1 MKILAI
7 RGYNLASLEGE
18 FEVDFRTEPLRSA
31 GLFAIT
37 GNTGAG
43 KTTILDAMCIALYK
57 RSPRLDNVKRGT
69 KVEGAG
75 NSAVSEGDVRT
86 IMQRGKHKCYAEVD
100 FRAVDGNEYR
110 VRWSVSRTH
119 SSPTGNLTTA
129 TQDLTNLT
137 TGEHRKLSV
146 NESKIEIPRLVGLE
160 YEQFTRAVLLA
171 QGNFSAFLKADENEK
186 AQMLEKLTDTGIYSR
201 ISTGIYTKTQEVKK
215 ELELIEAKR
224 KALQLLSDEE
234 IAALSAR
241 KETLATELD
250 GNKERQSLLKEKLHW
265 IARLVALSEQVQL
278 AEKQIEAARER
289 LAAAQ
294 PEKERLVLIDNVQQ
308 IRDDYMSLRSA
319 KQQSVND
326 SQLLQQF
333 EKELEKHN
341 DAYASANNAVEQA
354 VALQGRLNEEFLK
367 VQPMIT
373 EAVQLEKQCANDS
386 NTLRE
391 LEAEIKRLNDERNKI
406 TALIS
411 TCRNG
416 LVTLSKESE
425 EKKAWFEKRASYSN
439 VIPMIPGIIGNIGFI
454 GNEKR
459 SMQIKHKSL
468 AQALEMSKSYEQQLA
483 SALKSEEM
491 LKQTMSSE
499 IAALRKRLVE
509 GEPCPVCGSRHH
521 EIVEIAANLLQES
534 QLEKAKEENRLLIEH
549 LEKSFSNCKTEI
561 ETLNTAIE
569 QHKSTILQYQKANL
583 DSFAGVE
590 NAGEILE
597 NENAVSILKELSSN
611 WHNYKERLVAIAN
624 EMQLCKDR
632 EMHNQA
638 RLDEVAKDLESKV
651 ARNNRLKAEIEK
663 CTQRIQLILGE
674 WKSADELQAHYN
686 KAIAAANTSFVAA
699 TEQKGKIDIERGKL
713 KGQIGEKQKQLD
725 SMTAR
730 IESLTQKVNDYLS
743 AREDGMDIAMLD
755 ALLTTE
761 HSVVN
766 AIRANIDSLEK
777 AMTTATATLA
787 ERRQNLAEHNNA
799 AVKPAGDEDSST
811 LRLEIETL
819 EKAAQEI
826 NKESIQ
832 INAQL
837 LKDEKSRA
845 EFSQYSAEYDS
856 VMLQMSHWSTL
867 CNMFGSSNG
876 ATLMKL
882 AQGYTLDILLNV
894 ANIHLSEM
902 TRRYRLARIADDN
915 LGIKVIDLDMMSES
929 RSAHTLSGGE
939 TFIVSL
945 ALSLALSSIS
955 SSNMSI
961 ESLFIDEGF
970 GALDKDTLQTAM
982 MVLEKLQSRGRKI
995 GVISH
1000 LTEMLEQI
1008 PVKVH
1013 VKKLSP
1019 GKSRIEISENR
1030 R

>member
-1 MKILAI
+1 
-7 RGYNLASLEGE
+7 
-18 FEVDFRTEPLRSA
+18 
-31 GLFAIT
+31 
-37 GNTGAG
+37 
-43 KTTILDAMCIALYK
+43 
-57 RSPRLDNVKRGT
+57 
-69 KVEGAG
+69 
-75 NSAVSEGDVRT
+75 
-86 IMQRGKHKCYAEVD
+86 
-100 FRAVDGNEYR
+100 
-110 VRWSVSRTH
+110 
-119 SSPTGNLTTA
+119 
-129 TQDLTNLT
+129 
-137 TGEHRKLSV
+137 
-146 NESKIEIPRLVGLE
+146 
-160 YEQFTRAVLLA
+160 
-171 QGNFSAFLKADENEK
+171 
-186 AQMLEKLTDTGIYSR
+186 
-201 ISTGIYTKTQEVKK
+201 
-215 ELELIEAKR
+215 
-224 KALQLLSDEE
+224 
-234 IAALSAR
+234 
-241 KETLATELD
+241 
-250 GNKERQSLLKEKLHW
+250 
-265 IARLVALSEQVQL
+265 
-278 AEKQIEAARER
+278 
-289 LAAAQ
+289 
-294 PEKERLVLIDNVQQ
+294 
-308 IRDDYMSLRSA
+308 
-319 KQQSVND
+319 
-326 SQLLQQF
+326 
-333 EKELEKHN
+333 
-341 DAYASANNAVEQA
+341 
-354 VALQGRLNEEFLK
+354 
-367 VQPMIT
+367 
-373 EAVQLEKQCANDS
+373 
-386 NTLRE
+386 
-391 LEAEIKRLNDERNKI
+391 
-406 TALIS
+406 
-411 TCRNG
+411 
-416 LVTLSKESE
+416 
-425 EKKAWFEKRASYSN
+425 
-439 VIPMIPGIIGNIGFI
+439 
-454 GNEKR
+454 
-459 SMQIKHKSL
+459 
-468 AQALEMSKSYEQQLA
+468 
-483 SALKSEEM
+483 
-491 LKQTMSSE
+491 
-499 IAALRKRLVE
+499 
-509 GEPCPVCGSRHH
+509 
-521 EIVEIAANLLQES
+521 
-534 QLEKAKEENRLLIEH
+534 
-549 LEKSFSNCKTEI
+549 
-561 ETLNTAIE
+561 
-569 QHKSTILQYQKANL
+569 
-583 DSFAGVE
+583 
-590 NAGEILE
+590 
-597 NENAVSILKELSSN
+597 
-611 WHNYKERLVAIAN
+611 
-624 EMQLCKDR
+624 
-632 EMHNQA
+632 
-638 RLDEVAKDLESKV
+638 
-651 ARNNRLKAEIEK
+651 
-663 CTQRIQLILGE
+663 
-674 WKSADELQAHYN
+674 
-686 KAIAAANTSFVAA
+686 
-699 TEQKGKIDIERGKL
+699 
-713 KGQIGEKQKQLD
+713 
-725 SMTAR
+725 MTAR

-826 NKESIQ
+826 NKKSIQ